1 MMRCASCVLILFTIL
16 NSSCLLATKTG
27 WYNDCTL
34 VIYISDAIDT
44 QTFETNFFDCD
55 DLVEMQKRWCN
66 HYKDHQLVFYRTEI
80 QHHDKIEHTDWQA
93 CQKRGSNVS
102 FYITMGL
109 VCTFGLFMLIFL
121 LTHKKDKFMRKRED
135 AAIAI
140 VQNGNNQPR
149 AANSDINAPDISFT
163 MTGAK
168 DDHKNNP
175 LI

>member
-1 MMRCASCVLILFTIL
+1 
-16 NSSCLLATKTG
+16 
-27 WYNDCTL
+27 
-34 VIYISDAIDT
+34 
-44 QTFETNFFDCD
+44 
-55 DLVEMQKRWCN
+55 
-66 HYKDHQLVFYRTEI
+66 
-80 QHHDKIEHTDWQA
+80 
-93 CQKRGSNVS
+93 
-102 FYITMGL
+102 
-109 VCTFGLFMLIFL
+109 
-121 LTHKKDKFMRKRED
+121 MRKRED